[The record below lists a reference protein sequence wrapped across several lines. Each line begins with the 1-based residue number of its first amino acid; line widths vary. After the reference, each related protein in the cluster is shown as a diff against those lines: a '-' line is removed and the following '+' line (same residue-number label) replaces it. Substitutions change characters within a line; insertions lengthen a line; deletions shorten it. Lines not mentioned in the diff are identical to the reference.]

1 MKIIKRYFYKITQIM
16 IVVMILFSTIYFSAL
31 NQINADDSYSQM
43 ENMKFSDYNGYTVE
57 YLLKNYN
64 VVSFQD
70 TTMNAHCMG
79 GILIH
84 GDLKGNAS
92 GYADIGTLEA
102 PSYVSGS
109 LKEFSGWYNS
119 RNGNVKTPL
128 YIGSVNKI
136 RMEYGNTF
144 INDKYSGQSPAY
156 HSDDFVDWDR
166 LSRIIKETSVNLKK
180 KSTKTIDI
188 TKNYE
193 MGTPLEIEAGSNV
206 TLRMNGHYVHIRLI
220 GEISKNK
227 TIINL
232 EGNEVSIPRIVNE
245 LSNAENGKGT
255 SIVWNCP
262 NVKSVNILSALSPEV
277 GHVIALDAN
286 LKVESC
292 NYNGC
297 LISQKAT
304 IDGEGHFHPYDG
316 DALLTEKTVSKTIT
330 KIWDDNNN
338 QDGLR
343 PSHIIV
349 QLKANGEDYDLP
361 VKITADEKGNWTYTW
376 KNLPDNAVYTVEEL
390 NIDENYEVSYEGD
403 TIINTY
409 KLKTRTISVEKVWND
424 NDDQSRIRPDHVIIR
439 LYANG
444 KQTGQYVELN
454 EDNQWKAEFSN
465 LPVNQ
470 NGKKIEYTVMED
482 HVDRYITEITESKDG
497 FVITNTMR
505 LTQFVIYKV
514 NQDGIPLY
522 GASFELDKVI
532 DGEEI
537 FIDEQQGGPTF
548 VFDHLDDGIYRIYET
563 VVPDGYIGMEDY
575 FEIEIKDG
583 LIYYD
588 NQLETEGTFVVYNT
602 RNDMDTDVLGDE
614 IIKPQEKIDST
625 VLGHEIDS
633 YRPSVL
639 GNTIQTNKKVKTSD
653 SQELS
658 GYIILTMGSAICF
671 CFLKKKEFN

>member
-1 MKIIKRYFYKITQIM
+1 MKIIKHYFYKITQIM

-70 TTMNAHCMG
+70 TTMNTHCMG

-330 KIWDDNNN
+330 KI
-338 QDGLR
+338 
-343 PSHIIV
+343 
-349 QLKANGEDYDLP
+349 
-361 VKITADEKGNWTYTW
+361 
-376 KNLPDNAVYTVEEL
+376 
-390 NIDENYEVSYEGD
+390 
-403 TIINTY
+403 
-409 KLKTRTISVEKVWND
+409 
-424 NDDQSRIRPDHVIIR
+424 
-439 LYANG
+439 
-444 KQTGQYVELN
+444 
-454 EDNQWKAEFSN
+454 
-465 LPVNQ
+465 
-470 NGKKIEYTVMED
+470 
-482 HVDRYITEITESKDG
+482 
-497 FVITNTMR
+497 
-505 LTQFVIYKV
+505 
-514 NQDGIPLY
+514 
-522 GASFELDKVI
+522 
-532 DGEEI
+532 
-537 FIDEQQGGPTF
+537 
-548 VFDHLDDGIYRIYET
+548 
-563 VVPDGYIGMEDY
+563 
-575 FEIEIKDG
+575 
-583 LIYYD
+583 
-588 NQLETEGTFVVYNT
+588 
-602 RNDMDTDVLGDE
+602 
-614 IIKPQEKIDST
+614 
-625 VLGHEIDS
+625 
-633 YRPSVL
+633 
-639 GNTIQTNKKVKTSD
+639 
-653 SQELS
+653 
-658 GYIILTMGSAICF
+658 
-671 CFLKKKEFN
+671 